1 MPWIAFAVLMGHMS
15 VSHLYRQAV
24 NDPGVVDVTGAQMVL
39 VMKLTAFCWNV
50 HDGRMK
56 DEDLTEFQRERAV
69 RKMPGFLDYAGYVLF
84 FPSLMAGPA
93 FDYVEYARYISTSM
107 FDLPPGVDPSKA
119 PPTRKKRRIPRSGT
133 PSTIKLVTGLTW
145 ILAFLYL
152 SGKYTRNLL
161 LSDDFL
167 EYSFVYR
174 TFIVYL
180 FGFTQRTKYYGIW
193 SLAEGSC
200 ILAGIGYAG
209 IDVKTG
215 RANWDRL
222 VNIKP
227 IPLEMAQN
235 ARAYLGNWNMN
246 TNNWLRNYI
255 YLRVTPKGT
264 KPGFRSTL
272 ATFLTSAMWH
282 GFYPGYYLTFIMGA
296 FLQNIAQSMYFPYH
310 LPLIPQADIYFKDSR
325 RLIRPFFL
333 TSDGQPSSY
342 KIYYDFLSWVL
353 TQFFFAFTVVPF
365 AILEVKPTLE
375 IWSRVHYFGLIGVI
389 LAQIVLQSPLKGMLS
404 QKAKGRLDR
413 PGMTRTK
420 SDHGDGVMLGVPVD
434 AEKEL
439 NELVD
444 EVKAEIERRKR
455 AGLTIPDIRTLVK
468 EKLSAVG
475 APAVDKAKIQEVKEQ
490 VKKEL

>member
-1 MPWIAFAVLMGHMS
+1 MYPPTCEDDHYLTNNLVKLLFLFLVSYPLAGILKRIPDSKPWQKNLYVISISLVYLVGVFDLWSGVATIAFASAAAYGISAVIVDPLMPWIGFAVLMGHMS
-15 VSHLYRQAV
+15 ISHLYRQSV

-93 FDYVEYARYISTSM
+93 FDYVEYTRYISTSM

-133 PSTIKLVTGLTW
+133 PSTIKLVTGLVW
-145 ILAFLYL
+145 ILAFLFL
-152 SGKYTRNLL
+152 SGKFHRAFL
-161 LSDDFL
+161 LSDHFL
-167 EYSFVYR
+167 GYSFIYR
-174 TFIVYL
+174 IFNVYL

-222 VNIKP
+222 VNIRP
-227 IPLEMAQN
+227 FPLELAQN
-235 ARAYLGNWNMN
+235 TRDYLGNWNIN
-246 TNNWLRNYI
+246 TNNWLRNYV
-255 YLRVTPKGT
+255 YLRVTPKGR

-282 GFYPGYYLTFIMGA
+282 GFYPGYYLTFILGA
-296 FLQNIAQSMYFPYH
+296 FLQNIGQSTYIRDP
-310 LPLIPQADIYFKDSR
+310 LPLNP
-325 RLIRPFFL
+325 
-333 TSDGQPSSY
+333 
-342 KIYYDFLSWVL
+342 VL
-353 TQFFFAFTVVPF
+353 
-365 AILEVKPTLE
+365 L
-375 IWSRVHYFGLIGVI
+375 
-389 LAQIVLQSPLKGMLS
+389 
-404 QKAKGRLDR
+404 
-413 PGMTRTK
+413 TRTCRLP
-420 SDHGDGVMLGVPVD
+420 SPHTAFLPH
-434 AEKEL
+434 L
-439 NELVD
+439 
-444 EVKAEIERRKR
+444 
-455 AGLTIPDIRTLVK
+455 
-468 EKLSAVG
+468 
-475 APAVDKAKIQEVKEQ
+475 
-490 VKKEL
+490 